1 MKKIIALLAALLV
14 LTLPAMAH
22 DEIGVVGTV
31 LSFEAPQL
39 RIATR
44 RGNLIANLTVGSLT
58 KVLRDKERVGEQELK
73 PGQFVVAVGY
83 GDGYAELEAVSIEIV
98 PTLDGVPEPPPPP
111 PPTH

>member
-1 MKKIIALLAALLV
+1 MKRIAAALSVML
-14 LTLPAMAH
+14 LTAPAMAH

-39 RIATR
+39 RVTTR
-44 RGNLIANLTVGSLT
+44 RGNVIANLTVGSLT
-58 KVLRDKERVGEQELK
+58 KVLRDKARVGEQELK

-83 GDGYAELEAVSIEIV
+83 GDGYDELEAVSIEIV
-98 PTLDGVPEPPPPP
+98 PTLDGVPDPPPPP